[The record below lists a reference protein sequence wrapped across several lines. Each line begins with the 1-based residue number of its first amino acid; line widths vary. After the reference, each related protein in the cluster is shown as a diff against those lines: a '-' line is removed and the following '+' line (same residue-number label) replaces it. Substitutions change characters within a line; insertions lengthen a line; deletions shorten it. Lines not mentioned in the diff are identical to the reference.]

1 MNESTKCPVMHGAV
15 TTSGSKSTSNREWW
29 PAQLNLSILHQHDKK
44 SNPMDDDFNYTEAIG
59 VLFELNK
66 LINITKSGTSVPVSY
81 THLTL
86 PTILLV

>member
-44 SNPMDDDFNYTEAIG
+44 SNPMDEGFDYREEF
-59 VLFELNK
+59 K
-66 LINITKSGTSVPVSY
+66 
-81 THLTL
+81 TL
-86 PTILLV
+86 DYNALKMT